1 MAHPALPAGPQTQP
15 PRRTPAFGAIDIVFI
30 NSVIKSSLNRVEQLR
45 VLFNDAD

>member
-1 MAHPALPAGPQTQP
+1 MAHPALPAGPQARP